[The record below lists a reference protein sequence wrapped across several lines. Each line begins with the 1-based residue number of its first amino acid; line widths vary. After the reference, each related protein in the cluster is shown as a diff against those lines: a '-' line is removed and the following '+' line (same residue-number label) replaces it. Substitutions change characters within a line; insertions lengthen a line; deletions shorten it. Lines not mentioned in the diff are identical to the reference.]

1 MKIVASAKVGGAIT
15 NRVTMVR
22 PPRSTQRKRYAKDR
36 SVSHV
41 KTICISLT
49 PKQLALI
56 DAECERLE
64 MARSEFLR
72 GAALLV
78 VMRCPG

>member
-1 MKIVASAKVGGAIT
+1 MKIVASAKIGGAVT
-15 NRVTMVR
+15 NRVTMTR
-22 PPRSTQRKRYAKDR
+22 TPRAPRRKRYRKDR
-36 SVSHV
+36 TVQHV
-41 KTICISLT
+41 KAICVSLT

-78 VMRCPG
+78 VMRRP